1 MAFQPS
7 EKSKKKVQS
16 FFKKNIYTFGG
27 KGELLIT
34 IMSSLAQEE
43 RRWISV
49 NVTWGKRKRFADGKV
64 SMPYKRFPGYERGED
79 GSPKINES
87 EAVIVRLIY
96 RLLMKVKTTSTRSFF
111 CLIFFVIPHRLHR
124 LLRSNHPS
132 LAIACNFALSST
144 NIR

>member
-1 MAFQPS
+1 
-7 EKSKKKVQS
+7 
-16 FFKKNIYTFGG
+16 
-27 KGELLIT
+27 
-34 IMSSLAQEE
+34 MSSLAQEE

-87 EAVIVRLIY
+87 EEVIVRRIY